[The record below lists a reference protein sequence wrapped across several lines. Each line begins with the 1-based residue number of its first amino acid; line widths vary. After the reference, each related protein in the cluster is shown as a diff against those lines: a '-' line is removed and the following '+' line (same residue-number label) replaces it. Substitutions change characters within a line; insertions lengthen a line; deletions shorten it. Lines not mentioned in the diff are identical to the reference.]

1 MIIII
6 IKINEIIFILKF
18 VNKYIKNNNNY
29 IFYWNFYDQL
39 SWKIYL

>member
-18 VNKYIKNNNNY
+18 VNKYIKNNNKKKKKN
-29 IFYWNFYDQL
+29 NL
-39 SWKIYL
+39 

>member
-18 VNKYIKNNNNY
+18 VNKYY

>member
-18 VNKYIKNNNNY
+18 VNKYIKNNNKKKK
-29 IFYWNFYDQL
+29 
-39 SWKIYL
+39 KIIYK